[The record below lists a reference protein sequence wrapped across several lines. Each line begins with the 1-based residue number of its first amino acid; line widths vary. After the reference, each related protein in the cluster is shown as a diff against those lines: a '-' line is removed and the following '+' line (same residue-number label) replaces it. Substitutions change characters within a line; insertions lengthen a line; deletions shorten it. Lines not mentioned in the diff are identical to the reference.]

1 MQGKLIG
8 STVVAVATALA
19 LLLAGPGAVAAEGPA
34 GADQV
39 APAPPERKQVEF
51 ALAQGEF
58 KSGDRRGVL
67 VSLYQGK
74 WFMPRREKVRK
85 CIAKRESG
93 ANYRAVSAGG
103 RYRGAYQMSRR
114 LAVGASWMMQREVR
128 KEFGS
133 EGVKLVSALRKKPTQ
148 QWNRYWQDRAFWT
161 IWRHGEGKSH
171 WRGGGKNC
179 MKRR

>member
-19 LLLAGPGAVAAEGPA
+19 LLLTGPGAVAAEGPA
-34 GADQV
+34 SADQV

-58 KSGDRRGVL
+58 KSSDRRGVL

-93 ANYRAVSAGG
+93 ATNRAVSAGG
-103 RYRGAYQMSRR
+103 RSRGADQMSRR

-133 EGVKLVSALRKKPTQ
+133 EGVKLVSALRKMPTQ